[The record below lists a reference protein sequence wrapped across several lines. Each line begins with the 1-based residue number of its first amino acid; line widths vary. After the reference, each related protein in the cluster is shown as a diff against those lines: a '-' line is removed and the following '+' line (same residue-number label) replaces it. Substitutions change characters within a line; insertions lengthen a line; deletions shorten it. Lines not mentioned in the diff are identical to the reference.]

1 MPRLPSAYA
10 VEALLDRGEALLDDG
25 LVLGVGEDV
34 GPVIF
39 DCLANQFADIERID
53 AIVDPFLKR
62 LDELGERSFR
72 RRRAADLPREPLR
85 HIPPRIHDLS
95 EDDARRQN
103 GYPAFPHSTYRPQ
116 SFGQR
121 HYSIFAHI

>member
-1 MPRLPSAYA
+1 MRQLAPRRPSTYA
-10 VEALLDRGEALLDDG
+10 IEALLDSGEAFVDEG
-25 LVLGVGEDV
+25 FVLSVGEDV

-72 RRRAADLPREPLR
+72 WRRAADLTITV
-85 HIPPRIHDLS
+85 HAAA
-95 EDDARRQN
+95 DDQQWHALMVAQHNRRT
-103 GYPAFPHSTYRPQ
+103 GVGGEESD
-116 SFGQR
+116 
-121 HYSIFAHI
+121 